1 MLINAQ
7 SNPLII
13 IKAWLLDAAKTSDM
27 RYPNAFC
34 LSTSADSLPD
44 SRIVLYKLFNDE
56 HGYLSFFTNYESKK
70 GLDLETNNAAAAV
83 FYWDKL
89 GRQLRLKGKCVKS
102 PVSESDDYFASR
114 PILNQLNAKL
124 SQQSQPIESLNILND
139 KLIAEQDTIQKNNV
153 SFIDR
158 PNHWGGFRLY
168 FSSVEF
174 WEAGEGRF
182 HQRYLFQRTLSFD
195 SKDNLEAKN
204 WKFCILQP

>member
-13 IKAWLLDAAKTSDM
+13 IKAWLLDAANSSDM

-34 LSTSADSLPD
+34 LSTSTDSLPD

-70 GLDLETNNAAAAV
+70 GLDLEVNNAAAAV

-102 PVSESDDYFASR
+102 PGSESDDYFASR
-114 PILNQLNAKL
+114 PFLNQLNSKL
-124 SQQSQPIESLNILND
+124 SQQSQPIKSLKILND
-139 KLIAEQDTIQKNNV
+139 KLIAEQDAIQKNDISLV
-153 SFIDR
+153 QR

-174 WEAGEGRF
+174 WEEGEGRF
-182 HQRYLFQRTLSFD
+182 HERYIFQRAISFD
-195 SKDNLEAKN
+195 SKDNLESTN
-204 WKFCILQP
+204 WKFSILQP